1 MPEDNRERVGKGY
14 KEGVNYDPIKDPVR
28 ITNLDQELL
37 LPIKEALDHRKIAIK
52 HVVIIHLESTRKD
65 VFPFKKDSHLH
76 SLVLKSH
83 TSNGSID
90 AVNREL
96 SKLTINTEQLT
107 GEVSGFGPADVGGF
121 VPKAGTWRELSK
133 ERGGINIVGAFT
145 GSTMTFKSMVGS
157 HCGAQ
162 PLPVDFTVEARGH
175 IYQPCIPD
183 ILKLFNHNKKSQ
195 RKESRGTTGK
205 DFNSKPWKSVF
216 VQSITDQYDYQDEL
230 NERMGFSEVVV
241 KSTIDNPASK
251 YFPPTEEE
259 SNYFGYPE
267 TQVKDYM
274 RDLFLD
280 AEKNNERLFLSHF
293 TSSTHHPWNTP
304 ESAGEN
310 FDFLKRSGWRSEH
323 ELNRYLNTI
332 RYGDR
337 WIGQVM
343 DMIEEVGVAQETLV
357 VMIGDQ

>member
-1 MPEDNRERVGKGY
+1 M
-14 KEGVNYDPIKDPVR
+14 
-28 ITNLDQELL
+28 
-37 LPIKEALDHRKIAIK
+37 
-52 HVVIIHLESTRKD
+52 
-65 VFPFKKDSHLH
+65 
-76 SLVLKSH
+76 KSH